1 MIPRWFVPFCC
12 ATLITCSLPAV
23 GFAAEE
29 ATLDLNTP
37 EVVRHTLEQQL
48 GKRVKI
54 KLLSGQ
60 DLDGKVLKVGTQAV
74 TLAELAGM
82 DFFDATVRI
91 DQVAAV
97 IVKARGGK

>member
-1 MIPRWFVPFCC
+1 M
-12 ATLITCSLPAV
+12 
-23 GFAAEE
+23 
-29 ATLDLNTP
+29 
-37 EVVRHTLEQQL
+37 
-48 GKRVKI
+48 KI